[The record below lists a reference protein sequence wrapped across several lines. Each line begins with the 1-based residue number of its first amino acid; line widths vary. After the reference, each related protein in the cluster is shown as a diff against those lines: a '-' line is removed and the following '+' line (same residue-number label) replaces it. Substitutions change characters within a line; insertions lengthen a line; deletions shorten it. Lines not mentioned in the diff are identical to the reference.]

1 MIYVILNFKHMD
13 ILEQYKKQF
22 PEESK
27 PASPRQSSNEYG
39 FFINLVMRLSGGRIH
54 DETKANYVLLA
65 AVGFMLLV
73 IILTFIFSGSSSE
86 GKARFSTV
94 CFPISCP
101 K

>member
-1 MIYVILNFKHMD
+1 MVYVILKHMG

-27 PASPRQSSNEYG
+27 LAPQRQSSNEYG

-54 DETKANYVLLA
+54 NETKALYVLLA

-73 IILTFIFSGSSSE
+73 IILTFIFSGSSSK
-86 GKARFSTV
+86 GKARRSTV
-94 CFPISCP
+94 CFPMSCP